1 MQLPPHRH
9 YGLTDVAG
17 ALGVSR
23 QALASYLKRGKMPPP
38 DDHIASGPIWHD
50 QTIEPWITARLGNR
64 ERGASEGQQGS

>member
-9 YGLTDVAG
+9 YGLTDVAE

-23 QALASYLKRGKMPPP
+23 QALMSYLKRGKMPPP

-50 QTIEPWITARLGNR
+50 QTIEPWIAERLSRAR
-64 ERGASEGQQGS
+64 ASSEEQDG